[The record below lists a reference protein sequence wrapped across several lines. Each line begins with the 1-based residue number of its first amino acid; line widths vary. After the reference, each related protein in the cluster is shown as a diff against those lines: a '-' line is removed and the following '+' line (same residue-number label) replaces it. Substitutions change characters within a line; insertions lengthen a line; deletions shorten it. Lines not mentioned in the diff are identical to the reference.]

1 MKVSL
6 KNIGMLNKADLE
18 VGDLTIICGENNTG
32 KTYATYSLYGFLSL
46 NSFSSNPTN
55 FYEFSMKSIF
65 EYIDKF
71 NISET
76 KISIDLDELC
86 KFFAKIKTSI
96 YQGFLEYLATLFAGK
111 KDDFNDCE
119 FYEDSFDNL
128 IALIKNKN
136 NDDIKNFFKNFFDS
150 EIKNNIITFDCKQY
164 MLAIETLKEKQEN
177 KKNDFRGNFII
188 QLLQYSFDN
197 LYSKPFILSAER
209 TGSSMFY
216 KELDINKSELME
228 KIGNMDGKNFDFQL
242 FDNIINKKY
251 SRYPKPVKDNIYFI
265 RDLEEV
271 SKTKSFIAQDENIL
285 HKEILDILHKLVDG
299 KYIVGQEGIE
309 FAPGAKIKVTSKGKI
324 LLQRAS
330 SSVRSLLLLNFY
342 ILNAARKNDI
352 LMIDEPEL
360 NLHPNKQI
368 LMAKLIAMLVNSGIK
383 VFITTHS
390 DYIVREISNC
400 IMLNNIKDEEIKK
413 LHHYKKEYKLNSN
426 RVKAYMAKNLKKENI
441 LESVEIREK
450 QGILMDTFDG
460 AIDEQNESQSIIFQ
474 EIIKDNN
481 ADK

>member
-1 MKVSL
+1 M
-6 KNIGMLNKADLE
+6 
-18 VGDLTIICGENNTG
+18 
-32 KTYATYSLYGFLSL
+32 
-46 NSFSSNPTN
+46 
-55 FYEFSMKSIF
+55 
-65 EYIDKF
+65 
-71 NISET
+71 
-76 KISIDLDELC
+76 
-86 KFFAKIKTSI
+86 FF
-96 YQGFLEYLATLFAGK
+96 
-111 KDDFNDCE
+111 
-119 FYEDSFDNL
+119 
-128 IALIKNKN
+128 IA
-136 NDDIKNFFKNFFDS
+136 
-150 EIKNNIITFDCKQY
+150 
-164 MLAIETLKEKQEN
+164 
-177 KKNDFRGNFII
+177 
-188 QLLQYSFDN
+188 
-197 LYSKPFILSAER
+197 
-209 TGSSMFY
+209 
-216 KELDINKSELME
+216 
-228 KIGNMDGKNFDFQL
+228 
-242 FDNIINKKY
+242 
-251 SRYPKPVKDNIYFI
+251 KDNIYFI

-342 ILNAARKNDI
+342 ILNVARKNDI

-360 NLHPNKQI
+360 NLHPSKQI

-450 QGILMDTFDG
+450 QGKLY
-460 AIDEQNESQSIIFQ
+460 
-474 EIIKDNN
+474 
-481 ADK
+481 